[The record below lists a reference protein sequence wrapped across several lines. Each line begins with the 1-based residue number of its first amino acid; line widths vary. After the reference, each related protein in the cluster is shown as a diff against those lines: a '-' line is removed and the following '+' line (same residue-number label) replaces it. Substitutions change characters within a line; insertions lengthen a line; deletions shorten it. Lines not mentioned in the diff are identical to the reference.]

1 MNKIKKMFE
10 LQQKLNDA
18 TNGLI
23 WTEGATKEGRQ
34 ISWLR
39 CIYMEAAEA
48 IDSFNWKHWKNIE
61 GQPDLDNA
69 KVELVDIWHFIM
81 SEAIHFGD
89 TQFAESYED
98 IQPEREVNP
107 EMMVENLEKL
117 VAVAATANVDK
128 SQNGLYEITGLFF
141 QALATMAMDVPEL
154 YSRYIVKN
162 QLNTFRQEHGYKD
175 GSYIK
180 MWSDAKGNIVE
191 DNVVAFN
198 IVDENPSINPEELYN
213 KLIEAYTNIKS

>member
-1 MNKIKKMFE
+1 MNQIKQMFE

-61 GQPDLDNA
+61 GEPDLDNA

-89 TQFAESYED
+89 TKFAEAYAD
-98 IQPEREVNP
+98 MQPEREINP
-107 EMMVENLEKL
+107 ELTVEILERML
-117 VAVAATANVDK
+117 AIAASANVDK
-128 SQNGLYEITGLFF
+128 SQNALYEITGLFF
-141 QALATMAMDVPEL
+141 KALAAMNMDVAEL
-154 YSRYIVKN
+154 YKRYLVKN
-162 QLNTFRQEHGYKD
+162 QLNTFRQEHGYKE
-175 GSYIK
+175 GTYIK
-180 MWSDAKGNIVE
+180 LWGGVE
-191 DNVVAFN
+191 DNVVAFR
-198 IVDENPSINPEELYN
+198 IMEDYPDLTPEQFYE
-213 KLIEAYTNIKS
+213 KLEKAYTL

>member
-1 MNKIKKMFE
+1 MNQIKQMFE

-48 IDSFNWKHWKNIE
+48 IDSFNWKHWKDIE
-61 GQPDLDNA
+61 GEPDLDNA

-89 TQFAESYED
+89 TQFAEAYEEMV
-98 IQPEREVNP
+98 PEREINA
-107 EMMVENLEKL
+107 EMTVEILEKI
-117 VAVAATANVDK
+117 VAVSASANVDK
-128 SQNGLYEITGLFF
+128 AQNGLYEITGLFF
-141 QALATMAMDVPEL
+141 QALAMMGMNVPEL
-154 YSRYIVKN
+154 YKRYLV
-162 QLNTFRQEHGYKD
+162 
-175 GSYIK
+175 
-180 MWSDAKGNIVE
+180 
-191 DNVVAFN
+191 
-198 IVDENPSINPEELYN
+198 
-213 KLIEAYTNIKS
+213 

>member
-1 MNKIKKMFE
+1 MYKIKKMFA

-39 CIYMEAAEA
+39 CIYMEATEA

-61 GQPDLDNA
+61 GQPDLVNA

-89 TQFAESYED
+89 TKFAEIYEN
-98 IQPEREVNP
+98 IQPEKEINP
-107 EMMVENLEKL
+107 EMMVEILEKL
-117 VAVAATANVDK
+117 VAIAATANVDK

-141 QALATMAMDVPEL
+141 KALATMSMDVPEL

-162 QLNTFRQEHGYKD
+162 QLNTFRQEHGYKN

-180 MWSDAKGNIVE
+180 MWTDAKGNSVE

-198 IVDENPSINPEELYN
+198 IVDENPSISPEELYI
-213 KLIEAYTNIKS
+213 KLEAAYSEAK

>member
-1 MNKIKKMFE
+1 MNQIKQMFE

-18 TNGLI
+18 TNGII

-48 IDSFNWKHWKNIE
+48 IDSFNWKHWKDIE
-61 GQPDLDNA
+61 GPHDLDNA

-89 TQFAESYED
+89 SGFAEAYEN
-98 IQPEREVNP
+98 IEPERDPNP
-107 EMMVENLEKL
+107 ELMVEILEKM
-117 VAVAATANVDK
+117 VAAAAGANVDK
-128 SQNGLYEITGLFF
+128 SQNALYEITSIFF
-141 QALATMAMDVPEL
+141 KAIATMGMDVPEL
-154 YSRYIVKN
+154 YRRYLVKN
-162 QLNTFRQEHGYKD
+162 QLNTFRQDHGYKE
-175 GSYIK
+175 GTYVKI
-180 MWSDAKGNIVE
+180 WDAVE

-198 IVDENPSINPEELYN
+198 IMDEHPDFTPEQLYKKLEEEYAGIN
-213 KLIEAYTNIKS
+213 

>member
-1 MNKIKKMFE
+1 MNQIKQMFK
-10 LQQKLNDA
+10 LQQALNDA

-48 IDSFNWKHWKNIE
+48 IDSFNWKHWKDIE

-89 TQFAESYED
+89 TQFAEAYVD
-98 IQPEREVNP
+98 MQPEREINP
-107 EMMVENLEKL
+107 EMTVETLEKI
-117 VAVAATANVDK
+117 VAVAANANVDK
-128 SQNGLYEITGLFF
+128 SKNALYEITGLFF
-141 QALATMAMDVPEL
+141 KALATMNMNVAEL
-154 YSRYIVKN
+154 YKRYLVKN
-162 QLNTFRQEHGYKD
+162 QLNTFRQDHGYKE
-175 GSYIK
+175 GSYVK
-180 MWSDAKGNIVE
+180 MWVNDKGNTVE
-191 DNVVAFN
+191 DNVVAFA
-198 IVDENPSINPEELYN
+198 IMDKNPEITPEQLYK
-213 KLIEAYTNIKS
+213 KLKEAYKK

>member
-1 MNKIKKMFE
+1 MNQIKQMFA

-61 GQPDLDNA
+61 SSHDLDNA
-69 KVELVDIWHFIM
+69 KVELVDIWHFII
-81 SEAIHFGD
+81 SESIHFGD
-89 TQFAESYED
+89 TQFAEAYVDMKPDRD
-98 IQPEREVNP
+98 INP
-107 EMMVENLEKL
+107 EMTIEILEKI
-117 VAVAATANVDK
+117 VAVAASANVDK
-128 SQNGLYEITGLFF
+128 SQNALYDITGLFF
-141 QALATMAMDVPEL
+141 RALATMSMDVSEL

-162 QLNTFRQEHGYKD
+162 QLNTFRQDHGYKK
-175 GSYIK
+175 GSYVK
-180 MWSDAKGNIVE
+180 MWTDNKGNSVE
-191 DNVVAFN
+191 DNVIAFN
-198 IVDENPSINPEELYN
+198 IMDENPDLTPEQLYQ
-213 KLIEAYTNIKS
+213 KLKEAYTQ